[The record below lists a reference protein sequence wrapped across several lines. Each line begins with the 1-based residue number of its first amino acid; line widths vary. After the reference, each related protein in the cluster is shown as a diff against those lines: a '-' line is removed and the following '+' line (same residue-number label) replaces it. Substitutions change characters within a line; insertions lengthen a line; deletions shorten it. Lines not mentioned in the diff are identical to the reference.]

1 VEDSYAELSQEVAA
15 AKLCG
20 IADYFNFN
28 HNGSVSFITHQI
40 RSKKRED
47 GSLRRKI
54 DRQVKIVVKKAT

>member
-1 VEDSYAELSQEVAA
+1 MQLSQEVAA

-40 RSKKRED
+40 RVKKLED
-47 GSLRRKI
+47 AGLRRKV
-54 DRQVKIVVKKAT
+54 DRLVKIVVKKAT